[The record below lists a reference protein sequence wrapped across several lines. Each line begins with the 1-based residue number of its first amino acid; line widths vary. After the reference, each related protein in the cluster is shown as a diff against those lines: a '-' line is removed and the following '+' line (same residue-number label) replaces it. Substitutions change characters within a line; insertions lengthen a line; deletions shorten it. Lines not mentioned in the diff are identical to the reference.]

1 MQMAVDLFGDPA
13 AAVEPCKP
21 DPVMLR
27 EFQELRPA
35 GGFDFIMADPPWS
48 YEMYSDAGYEKSPD
62 AHYETMPLDQIM
74 AMPVEVLAARD
85 CLLWLWAV
93 GPMLP
98 QALQV
103 IAAWGF
109 EYKTAGHWVKMT
121 KNGKQTFGTG
131 YVLRNAGEPWL
142 IAKRGT
148 PKTTKSTRNTIFG
161 LARDHSRKPEEC
173 YVAAEKLMPN
183 AQRLDLFSRQVRPG
197 WSNWGNERT
206 KFGVTA

>member
-1 MQMAVDLFGDPA
+1 MMQMAVDLFGEPA
-13 AAVEPCKP
+13 AAVGSCKP
-21 DPVMLR
+21 APVMLR

-98 QALQV
+98 QACNRHKQHPS
-103 IAAWGF
+103 AA
-109 EYKTAGHWVKMT
+109 
-121 KNGKQTFGTG
+121 
-131 YVLRNAGEPWL
+131 R
-142 IAKRGT
+142 
-148 PKTTKSTRNTIFG
+148 
-161 LARDHSRKPEEC
+161 LARLGRGSFDRERAFETSR
-173 YVAAEKLMPN
+173 
-183 AQRLDLFSRQVRPG
+183 
-197 WSNWGNERT
+197 
-206 KFGVTA
+206 